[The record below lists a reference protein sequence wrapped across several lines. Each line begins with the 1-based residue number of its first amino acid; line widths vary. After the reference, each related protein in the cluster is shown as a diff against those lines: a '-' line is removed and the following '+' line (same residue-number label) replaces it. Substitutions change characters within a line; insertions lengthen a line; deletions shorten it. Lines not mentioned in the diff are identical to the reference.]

1 VETIN
6 LSILFPSPPP
16 SGTHT
21 LRYNVRAHSLEGSEK
36 TQLLV
41 LIYVDE
47 ELFLKYNGDSRETE
61 PLGCWIKGH
70 GGNETCARETNNLL
84 KVEEKLRGMMAEV
97 INQKSQEEGKCGEPE
112 VHKSHL

>member
-1 VETIN
+1 M
-6 LSILFPSPPP
+6 SILFPSPPP

-21 LRYNVRAHSLEGSEK
+21 LRYDITACSLEGSEK
-36 TQLLV
+36 TRLLV

-61 PLGCWIKGH
+61 PLGCWIKDH
-70 GGNETCARETNNLL
+70 GGNETCARETKNLW
-84 KVEEKLRGMMAEV
+84 KEEERFRGMMAEV
-97 INQKSQEEGKCGEPE
+97 INQKSQEKGKCGEPE